1 MTLRPHKTDK
11 QGVKTMAQ
19 PITITIKLAVWFRFY
34 VLGVVIMSAL
44 TGRKI
49 DQLKLDYWLNQA
61 ITLTDGQ
68 GNKIKGLNND
78 SRINK

>member
-1 MTLRPHKTDK
+1 MTLKPHKTDE

-19 PITITIKLAVWFRFY
+19 PLTITIKLAVWFRFY
-34 VLGVVIMSAL
+34 VFGIVIMSAL
-44 TGRKI
+44 TGRQI
-49 DQLKLDYWLNQA
+49 DQLKLDYWLNKA

>member
-1 MTLRPHKTDK
+1 
-11 QGVKTMAQ
+11 MAQ